1 MNLMKL
7 PRFLKPFVLLTLLF
21 VCLRMAT
28 PSEAQMPSIERL
40 QKQLAQLDVQYE
52 EELEQIETAREILRN
67 GTNDLKLQ
75 RKELATELF
84 QLEID
89 TLNEKE
95 RHESLAKD
103 WEAKNAKN
111 ASLCAL
117 TSESLQHYKT
127 ILEQLSIYLAE
138 IPAARD
144 ARKTVAKALSDWQHQ
159 PAEFWEVHFSSLL
172 QTIDRLHEQ
181 ATSISAGK
189 MTLHTA
195 NGSLETVDLLSVG
208 HVVFAYRTRKDNR
221 IGIALKSPSD
231 ALGFRWS
238 EQLNNKQRATLAAT
252 LEKVKSGE
260 TGLYHP
266 CMDISQN
273 LRADQLDA
281 ANPLIAYLTS
291 GGMVMIP
298 LLFVALIAIG
308 LILERFIFLRRLN
321 DSSATIKIILDH
333 AQTGQISDALAY
345 SESSSGIAS
354 STLAACLRQSNSGQ
368 STMED
373 AIQAQLLYHA
383 PRLQK
388 NLGGIVVLGAVAPLL
403 GLLGTVTGIIHTF
416 EAIKVQ
422 TSPQAGM
429 LAGGISEALITTATG
444 LVIAIPVLLVHRLL
458 SARAERQLSRAE
470 QHAASLLMML
480 NHRDRSEASA
490 QT

>member
-1 MNLMKL
+1 MNHEKR
-7 PRFLKPFVLLTLLF
+7 PRLLKPFELVTLMC
-21 VCLRMAT
+21 VCLHIAT
-28 PSEAQMPSIERL
+28 PTQAQTPSAEHL

-52 EELEQIETAREILRN
+52 EELEQLETARESHRN
-67 GTNDLKLQ
+67 GANNLKLQ

-95 RHESLAKD
+95 RHDSLAKD
-103 WEAKNAKN
+103 WEAKNARN
-111 ASLCAL
+111 ASLRTL
-117 TSESLQHYKT
+117 TSESLQHFKKV
-127 ILEQLSIYLAE
+127 LELLSIYLAE

-144 ARKTVAKALSDWQHQ
+144 ARKTVGKALSELQHQ
-159 PAEFWEVHFSSLL
+159 PAEFSDVQLSNLL
-172 QTIDRLHEQ
+172 ETIDHLHEQ
-181 ATSISAGK
+181 ATSISAEE
-189 MTLHTA
+189 TSLYTA
-195 NGSLETVDLLSVG
+195 NGALETVDLLTVG
-208 HVVFAYRTRKDNR
+208 HVAFAYRTREDNR
-221 IGIALKSPSD
+221 IGIALNSPAD
-231 ALGFRWS
+231 ATGFRWS
-238 EQLNNKQRATLAAT
+238 EQLNNKQKATLAAT
-252 LEKVKSGE
+252 LEKVESGE

-266 CMDISQN
+266 CMDISQSIT
-273 LRADQLDA
+273 ADQIGA
-281 ANPLIAYLTS
+281 ASPLIAYLTS

-321 DSSATIKIILDH
+321 DSSTTIKRILDH
-333 AQTGQISDALAY
+333 AQSGRISDALSC

-354 STLAACLRQSNSGQ
+354 NTLAACLGQSNSGQ
-368 STMED
+368 SAMED
-373 AIQAQLLYHA
+373 AVQAQLLYDA

-388 NLGGIVVLGAVAPLL
+388 NLGGIVALGAVAPLL

-416 EAIKVQ
+416 DAIKVQ
-422 TSPQAGM
+422 TSPQPGM

-444 LVIAIPVLLVHRLL
+444 LVIAIPVLLFHRLL

-490 QT
+490 QS